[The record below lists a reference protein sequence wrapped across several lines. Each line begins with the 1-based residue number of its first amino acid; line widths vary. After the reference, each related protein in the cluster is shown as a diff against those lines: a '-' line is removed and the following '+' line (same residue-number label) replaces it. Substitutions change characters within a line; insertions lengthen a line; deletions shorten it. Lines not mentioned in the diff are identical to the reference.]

1 MRELIFVLIALSL
14 PTLAMADGY
23 SYYPQDYTLIPPSPE
38 VGSLLKYNEIEV
50 DNFTGIPNISFE
62 LFRLNCGRI
71 TIPIT
76 LSYHGGG
83 IRNDDK
89 EGNAGLGWNVLASA
103 CISREVQG
111 APDEST
117 SHIKGLFHLD
127 STALSFNMEKRRQSP
142 LPHLWRMGHFF
153 FVLYVS
159 ILSFSQKACFCH
171 F

>member
-103 CISREVQG
+103 C
-111 APDEST
+111 
-117 SHIKGLFHLD
+117 
-127 STALSFNMEKRRQSP
+127 
-142 LPHLWRMGHFF
+142 
-153 FVLYVS
+153 
-159 ILSFSQKACFCH
+159 
-171 F
+171 